1 MATIYRE
8 NADRLSVA
16 DAKRLILEALP
27 PETSVEC
34 YARVDEN
41 GEIDFEGQVE
51 LKEVHGIQL
60 YASFLDRDFP
70 SICEQLSIKPRMKYR
85 PVFTDYT
92 WKSPVDDAFYT
103 ITHNEFSRVAELFDL
118 TVALGPALEA
128 QEKAPTNLP
137 GEFGEVMKEIAYWP
151 PMFTRLEPR
160 TPFQGGRITDTDVLN
175 LTEAA
180 RFASVHAGAEMTP
193 SDFLRAA
200 GRGEITLRAIVH
212 QTAKLQKIGGGVYC
226 NAGQPNENTVPDQSI
241 LNLPVSACQQLA
253 ATGRASW
260 RKFDGFEQIDG
271 QLMRYVIA
279 ELTPDES
286 DFETTPD
293 DCRVTG
299 NAVHALA
306 DEYRQAPAHS
316 PATPEPV
323 VAVNEPVKQVN
334 AMKKSALIAAFE
346 YEWPSIEDDIS
357 EATRNRLKA
366 AAHTGKHGEWD
377 KDKARAWAVSNG
389 KIKQSA
395 PVHSLAGAWPGTT
408 TRHKIT
414 S

>member
-226 NAGQPNENTVPDQSI
+226 NAGQPNENTVPNHSI

-271 QLMRYVIA
+271 VLMRYAIA
-279 ELTPDES
+279 ELMPDES
-286 DFETTPD
+286 DFETTTD

-299 NAVHALA
+299 NAVNALA
-306 DEYRQAPAHS
+306 DAFFETPAQTATT
-316 PATPEPV
+316 PAPV
-323 VAVNEPVKQVN
+323 VADAPAKRI
-334 AMKKSALIAAFE
+334 AKK
-346 YEWPSIEDDIS
+346 PSIETVALDYMRK
-357 EATRNRLKA
+357 TYKA
-366 AAHTGKHGEWD
+366 GYF
-377 KDKARAWAVSNG
+377 
-389 KIKQSA
+389 QSA
-395 PVHSLAGAWPGTT
+395 AKFHKHLIKTAGVADSPFEMATGDNARKLFCPAASSFYDVGTLGKLWA
-408 TRHKIT
+408 KIRVG
-414 S
+414 